1 MLDKAHRPWWL
12 WHAPPLLEF
21 VRVASKNNNIFYQ
34 VFKNINREEK
44 VSHLYTLQSSEL
56 CEAYLPMTPS
66 IGLALTWLYRG
77 LPMMAWPCTR
87 SRGQSSDSSSKLIFI
102 PKFLYWV
109 IESFVDQSIN
119 SKIYKRFYIFILLYL
134 QFFHLL
140 KKIVESFDQAATL
153 HSVLKSLSYKKYIWW
168 KNFIQQ
174 HQGDHNICALENEII
189 LTLEL

>member
-1 MLDKAHRPWWL
+1 MTRLTAPDDSGMLPRFWSL
-12 WHAPPLLEF
+12 WELRL
-21 VRVASKNNNIFYQ
+21 NNIFYQ
-34 VFKNINREEK
+34 VFKNINQEEK

-66 IGLALTWLYRG
+66 IGFALTWLYRG

-102 PKFLYWV
+102 PKFLYWL

-119 SKIYKRFYIFILLYL
+119 PKIYKRFYIFILLYL

-140 KKIVESFDQAATL
+140 KKMMHNLTQPLMKRWFLKITL
-153 HSVLKSLSYKKYIWW
+153 WISKCRFNNYAVTQIPTHRI
-168 KNFIQQ
+168 FF
-174 HQGDHNICALENEII
+174 
-189 LTLEL
+189 

>member
-1 MLDKAHRPWWL
+1 M
-12 WHAPPLLEF
+12 
-21 VRVASKNNNIFYQ
+21 
-34 VFKNINREEK
+34 
-44 VSHLYTLQSSEL
+44 SHLYTLQSSEL

-134 QFFHLL
+134 QFFIYWKKLL
-140 KKIVESFDQAATL
+140 KVLTRLLPCIQFLNPFHTKNIFDEKTSF
-153 HSVLKSLSYKKYIWW
+153 S
-168 KNFIQQ
+168 
-174 HQGDHNICALENEII
+174 NIREII
-189 LTLEL
+189 ISVHSRMKLF